1 MRSSQCTQGALDI
14 SQPCARH
21 EVDLGMLK
29 LYKFG
34 NLQCHL
40 PPTTFLSPAFA
51 ITRPDA
57 LRSDPF
63 M

>member
-1 MRSSQCTQGALDI
+1 MRNSERTQGALNI
-14 SQPCARH
+14 SKRCARH
-21 EVDLGMLK
+21 EVDLEMLK
-29 LYKFG
+29 LYKSG